1 MAEISREVPIPTE
14 YETSVFLCANEK
26 MLLLGLLEEI
36 QDSDLLCGWNSEF
49 FDFPYIHR
57 RIEITL
63 GKSYLRELSFPHGR
77 VIPLVEKEVP
87 RFGQDVKTL
96 KLDVNGA
103 GRMFAD
109 YMELYRKYEFGER
122 SSYKLASIADIVL
135 VDEETG
141 EPTLP
146 KLEYKG
152 TLFDLYRKDFAFFV
166 RYNIRDTEI
175 LKGFEDKLAYV
186 ELANQMYHLSTAMF
200 QHVSGTLKLAEFAIV
215 NHCHHKLK
223 RVVPNVKMPEVDE
236 QIEGAMVL
244 DPKVGMH
251 EMLGSIDINSLYP
264 SSIRSIN
271 ISPETLRGQFIEKV
285 HAAKC
290 ICAVGDI
297 EAMETILTLVLE
309 DGEKITMAAK
319 QWRRWLTERKWAVSG
334 YGTVFDQTTPG
345 IIPTILAEWYAMRKD
360 YQAKKKQ
367 ADKAGKHDEADYY
380 DRLQYVFKIKLN
392 SLYGALTNLY
402 FRFYDLRMGES
413 TTGTGRMILRHQCAK
428 TNEILTG
435 DYDPAGEAIIYGD
448 TDSTYFKTF
457 AEDVPSAILIADA
470 VASRVN
476 ASYPEFM
483 RESFMCSPG
492 FDDIIKAGRE
502 LVSDKGIFVQKKR
515 YILHVVDK
523 EGKSADEL
531 KVMGLDT
538 KKTNLPAG
546 VGDTLNSFIERYL
559 KGEPWDD
566 IAQSIIDY
574 KEKLRT
580 SVNVMDVGLPKGIK
594 NVDKYTTLYDAHGND
609 ARLPGHVA
617 AAIHYNIC
625 LRRYEDSDSLPIT
638 SGMKIK
644 VFYLKGKHGKFK
656 SIAIPTDADN
666 VPAWFT
672 ENFEIDYD
680 AHIERLV
687 DNPLLN
693 IIKAIGKEVPTKHT
707 MKVAAAWVF

>member
-1 MAEISREVPIPTE
+1 
-14 YETSVFLCANEK
+14 
-26 MLLLGLLEEI
+26 MLEDI

-63 GKSYLRELSFPHGR
+63 GKSYLSKLSFPRGR
-77 VIPLVEKEVP
+77 TMVLQEKEVP
-87 RFGQDVKTL
+87 RFGADVKTL
-96 KLDVNGA
+96 KLEVSGA
-103 GRMFAD
+103 GRMYAD

-135 VDEETG
+135 VDDKTG

-200 QHVSGTLKLAEFAIV
+200 QHVSGTLKLAEYAIV
-215 NHCHHKLK
+215 NHCHHKLR
-223 RVVPNVKMPEVDE
+223 RVVPNVKMPDVD
-236 QIEGAMVL
+236 QAIEGAMVL
-244 DPKVGMH
+244 DPETGLH
-251 EMLGSIDINSLYP
+251 ELLGSIDINSLYP

-271 ISPETLRGQFIEKV
+271 ISPETLRGQFVERV
-285 HAAKC
+285 TAAKC
-290 ICAVGDI
+290 ISSIGDP
-297 EAMETILTLVLE
+297 EAMNQELTLILE
-309 DGEKITMAAK
+309 DGTQIAK
-319 QWRRWLTERKWAVSG
+319 PASAWREWLVSQKYAVSG
-334 YGTVFDQTTPG
+334 YGTVFDQNVPG
-345 IIPTILAEWYAMRKD
+345 IIPTILADWYDMRKQ
-360 YQAKKKQ
+360 YQALKKEASKKG
-367 ADKAGKHDEADYY
+367 DEEKAAYY

-413 TTGTGRMILRHQCAK
+413 TTGTGRMILRHQCAM
-428 TNEILTG
+428 TNQILTG
-435 DYDPAGEAIIYGD
+435 EYDAAGEAIIYGD

-457 AEDVPSAILIADA
+457 ASDVPSAIKIADA
-470 VASRVN
+470 VAAKVN
-476 ASYPEFM
+476 ESYPDFM
-483 RESFMCSPG
+483 RTTFLCSPG
-492 FDDIIKAGRE
+492 FDNIIKAGRE

-523 EGKSADEL
+523 EGKAVDEL

-538 KKTNLPAG
+538 KKTNLPSG
-546 VGDTLNSFIERYL
+546 VGDALNAFIERYL
-559 KGEPWDD
+559 KGETWDD

-574 KEKLRT
+574 KDALRA
-580 SVNVMDVGLPKGIK
+580 SANVMDIGLPKGIK
-594 NVDKYTTLYDAHGND
+594 NVDKYTTLYDVQGEA

-617 AAIHYNIC
+617 AAIHYNKC
-625 LRRYEDSDSLPIT
+625 LTEFKDSDSMPIT

-644 VFYLKGKHGKFK
+644 VFYLKGDHGKFK
-656 SIAIPTDADN
+656 SIAIPTDADS
-666 VPAWFT
+666 VPAWFL
-672 ENFEIDYD
+672 ERFEVDYD

-707 MKVAAAWVF
+707 MRVHAAWEF